1 MVGRSEL
8 IMQGNLLVDPEE
20 DTLGAGEEAVV
31 ILEVV
36 ETEATVAAMTTEVEA
51 TAVPGTTA
59 EVREAIM
66 TATLQEDLTETTM
79 TTELTPSKNPS

>member
-59 EVREAIM
+59 VREAIM